1 MYNASKL
8 TSPKVL
14 HLCSCSELCKAGK
27 ANILLKSSSS
37 LVLDFSWCII
47 SLHHTLK
54 ELESNMYFAFAAS
67 LIWETLVEENR
78 EQIVSSIPLVECSR
92 GSSDFLLSV
101 SSWNDF
107 SKDTGLSSLV
117 SIEPNTDCSQWLS
130 SVSDM
135 KERAQAHL
143 TAPKQR
149 FQSKKDVQEGKRQPT
164 CTVKQRRML

>member
-1 MYNASKL
+1 
-8 TSPKVL
+8 
-14 HLCSCSELCKAGK
+14 
-27 ANILLKSSSS
+27 
-37 LVLDFSWCII
+37 
-47 SLHHTLK
+47 
-54 ELESNMYFAFAAS
+54 MYFAFAAS

-135 KERAQAHL
+135 KERAQARL

-149 FQSKKDVQEGKRQPT
+149 FQSKKDVQEEKKAAHLYCKT
-164 CTVKQRRML
+164 KKNAVKIIACPDTLQRNSFFSLIYLEAKDRMQKIKVM